1 MCAPPAGGGLSCGG
15 GGGGGVLGVE
25 WFASRTVPSSWAWI
39 IFWVGG
45 GGSDERNEIPAWP
58 GIMSNGA
65 VPSAPSV

>member
-1 MCAPPAGGGLSCGG
+1 MCAPPAGGGLSCGDG
-15 GGGGGVLGVE
+15 GGAVLGVE

-39 IFWVGG
+39 FIFLGWGG
-45 GGSDERNEIPAWP
+45 LDGRNEIPAWP